1 MENSPKPA
9 QSNAI
14 SWKSLLEEARPF
26 WKKIALG
33 QLIALFAVI
42 ISLPIPLLFPMII
55 DEVLLQKPGWVVA
68 TVDRLMDPDEP
79 YIYILAV
86 LAATLFLRVTFFILN
101 VFQSRLFTL
110 VSKSIVFRIRDRL
123 LTHLKDVSVA
133 EYEALGGGGVSAKLV
148 TDINT
153 VDAFIGVS
161 IGRLIVSVLSMIG
174 VAVVL
179 FFIHW
184 QLALIILTLNPT
196 VVTFTVMLG
205 RGIRKLKKE
214 ENKKIET
221 FQDAL
226 TETLELFIQIRTH
239 NQENRYI
246 QSMIDNARAIQVAS
260 GNFGWKSEAAG
271 QLSSLIFLTGF
282 ELFRAVSMLMVLFSD
297 LSIGS
302 MLAVMGYLWFMITP
316 LQEILQIIFSYQN
329 ATAALERL
337 NALLA
342 LQKEP
347 KYPHLHNP
355 FIKGTTNGI
364 ELKHITFTYGE
375 KSVLH
380 DLSLAVPKGKT
391 TALLGPSGSGK
402 TTLAQIILGLYPI
415 QKGEVFIDGI
425 PVSEIGLDVV
435 RENVALVLQTPR
447 MFNDTLRH
455 NLTLGRQ
462 TGDEKLYEIL
472 SIAQL
477 DSVMEKLTDGLE
489 TRIGKD
495 GIRLSGGERQRLA
508 IARML
513 ITDPSIVILDESTSA
528 LDIHTEKNLFASL
541 QNYLEGKT
549 MLIIAHRLSTIRHAD
564 HIYVLNEGR
573 LVESGTPEELL
584 ASEGHYN
591 RFVNAQKEG

>member
-1 MENSPKPA
+1 MQP
-9 QSNAI
+9 I
-14 SWKSLLEEARPF
+14 TWKALLSQARPF
-26 WKKIALG
+26 WKKIAAG
-33 QLIALFAVI
+33 QLIALVAVI
-42 ISLPIPLLFPMII
+42 VSLPIPLLFPMII
-55 DEVLLQKPGWVVA
+55 DEVLLNKPGWVVA
-68 TVDRLMDPDEP
+68 TVDLLGDPEKP
-79 YIYILAV
+79 YVYILAV
-86 LAATLFLRVTFFILN
+86 LATTVLLRITFFILN
-101 VFQSRLFTL
+101 VIQSRLFTII
-110 VSKSIVFRIRDRL
+110 SKSIVFGIRDRL
-123 LTHLKDVSVA
+123 LNHLKDVSVA

-161 IGRLIVSVLSMIG
+161 IGRFIVSVLSMAGI
-174 VAVVL
+174 AVVL
-179 FFIHW
+179 FFINW

-196 VVTFTVMLG
+196 VVTFTVILG
-205 RGIRKLKKE
+205 RRIRKLKKE
-214 ENKKIET
+214 ENHKIEK

-246 QSMIDNARAIQVAS
+246 QAMIGNAKAIQVAS

-282 ELFRAVSMLMVLFSD
+282 ELFRAVSMVMVLLSD
-297 LSIGS
+297 LSIGQ

-329 ATAALERL
+329 ASAALERL
-337 NALLA
+337 NALLR

-355 FIKGTTNGI
+355 FAARHTNAI
-364 ELKHITFTYGE
+364 ELRNVTFSYRD
-375 KSVLH
+375 KPVLH
-380 DLSLAVPKGKT
+380 DISVRIPEGKT

-402 TTLAQIILGLYPI
+402 TTLAHIILGLYAT
-415 QKGEVFIDGI
+415 QKGDILIDGT

-455 NLTLGRQ
+455 NLTLGREI
-462 TGDEKLYEIL
+462 GEERLYEAL

-477 DSVMEKLTDGLE
+477 DSVMEKLTSGLE

-513 ITDPSIVILDESTSA
+513 VSDPNVIILDESTSA
-528 LDIHTEKNLFASL
+528 LDIHTESNLFASL
-541 QNYLEGKT
+541 QSYLKNKT
-549 MLIIAHRLSTIRHAD
+549 ILIIAHRLSTIRHAD
-564 HIYVLNEGR
+564 HIYVLKEGHI
-573 LVESGTPEELL
+573 VESGSPEELMTTQ
-584 ASEGHYN
+584 GHYN
-591 RFVNAQKEG
+591 RFVKAQSDL